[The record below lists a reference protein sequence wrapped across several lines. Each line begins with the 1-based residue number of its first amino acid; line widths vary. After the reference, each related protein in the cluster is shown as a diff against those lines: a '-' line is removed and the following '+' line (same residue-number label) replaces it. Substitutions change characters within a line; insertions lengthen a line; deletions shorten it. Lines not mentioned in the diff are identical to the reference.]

1 MKSFWDI
8 SDAELE
14 VMEMLWKQGG
24 SIKQSELLALFVSSG
39 KKLKRQTLNTFL
51 LRLEAK
57 GMVKRDNG
65 IVETVCSREEYR
77 YTKMKEAVDCLYDG
91 QLSDFVAAFTQ
102 KNAITE
108 EEVKELIRI
117 LENS

>member
-39 KKLKRQTLNTFL
+39 K
-51 LRLEAK
+51 
-57 GMVKRDNG
+57 
-65 IVETVCSREEYR
+65 
-77 YTKMKEAVDCLYDG
+77 
-91 QLSDFVAAFTQ
+91 
-102 KNAITE
+102 
-108 EEVKELIRI
+108 
-117 LENS
+117 